1 MAYQC
6 LRSLE
11 LYRQALFN
19 KRVDYEKGAAYCD
32 RGPCLLLGGYGS
44 GTPINIFYESLDAL
58 KASRVKR
65 TGCSCVISKTNEP
78 TPHPPRK
85 DDL

>member
-1 MAYQC
+1 MAYLS

-11 LYRQALFN
+11 LYRQAIFN
-19 KRVDYEKGAAYCD
+19 RRVDYKKGAAQCD
-32 RGPCLLLGGYGS
+32 RGPCLLLGGYGAGPHKIS
-44 GTPINIFYESLDAL
+44 YASVDAL
-58 KASRVKR
+58 KASRVKK
-65 TGCSCVISKTNEP
+65 TGCSCVISKTNES